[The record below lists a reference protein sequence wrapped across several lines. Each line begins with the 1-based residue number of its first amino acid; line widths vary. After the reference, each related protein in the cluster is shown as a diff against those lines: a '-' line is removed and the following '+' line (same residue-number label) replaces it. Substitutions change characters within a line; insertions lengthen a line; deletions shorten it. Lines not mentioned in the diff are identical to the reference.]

1 MDTSRNNVSNSE
13 LEEVMYYYQRN
24 VRDIIDNMHEY
35 NYNINTY
42 LTGVFSQRN
51 QRIPRYYTPNTSNN
65 RHNVFGNNVF
75 QRQTNDN
82 NLLRFNH
89 HMDDVV
95 VRPTTQQIENALE
108 TYNYVQGVETNI
120 CPITLENIQPGEEV
134 CRIRYCN
141 HIFKRTAIHNWF
153 NRNVRCPV
161 CRYDIRDYIAPPI
174 VPLVTQATQATPS
187 TQETQEPLES
197 QIDEFSDLVRE
208 LVNESRSFQTPIFDN
223 VTNNLRD
230 SFTNAIRT
238 FVNSE
243 LQRIPVTPATTELL
257 YTFDLPLSVDAS
269 GNYHL

>member
-1 MDTSRNNVSNSE
+1 MDISRNNVSNNE

-24 VRDIIDNMHEY
+24 VRDLIDNMHEY

-51 QRIPRYYTPNTSNN
+51 QRTPRYYTPNTSN
-65 RHNVFGNNVF
+65 RSNVFGNNVF
-75 QRQTNDN
+75 QRQTYDN
-82 NLLRFNH
+82 NLLRFTH

-108 TYNYVQGVETNI
+108 TYNYVQGLEIHV
-120 CPITLENIQPGEEV
+120 CPITLENIQEGEQV
-134 CRIRYCN
+134 CRIRHCN
-141 HIFKRTAIHNWF
+141 HIFKRAAIHNWF

-174 VPLVTQATQATPS
+174 VPLVTQPTPS
-187 TQETQEPLES
+187 TQETEEQSDS
-197 QIDEFSDLVRE
+197 QIDDFSDLVRE
-208 LVNESRSFQTPIFDN
+208 LINESTSFQTPILDN

-230 SFTNAIRT
+230 TFSNAIRT

-243 LQRIPVTPATTELL
+243 LQRIPVSPATTELL
-257 YTFDLPLSVDAS
+257 YTFDLPLSVDSS